1 MVQAARGELLKA
13 IKKEFLTDGMEEGL
27 LSHVVF
33 LLSNIFFSAAF
44 AVYSRLW
51 LAGVRSSEWGIRT
64 TQG

>member
-1 MVQAARGELLKA
+1 M
-13 IKKEFLTDGMEEGL
+13 
-27 LSHVVF
+27 VF

-51 LAGVRSSEWGIRT
+51 LAGVRSSELGIRT